1 YNNTEATVIGGEFQR
16 ISGKFNFQHKF
27 SQKVKFGTNM
37 LVSNTQQ
44 HALLE
49 QSIYFGNPNA
59 TRYLMSPW
67 EQPYLADGVTLNTS
81 LTSSFHNTLYTLEN
95 DIYKNDL
102 TRGMINSFIEWEIIS
117 NLVFKTLYAGDYN
130 VAAFHNYQNRIH
142 GDGKS
147 KGGAASQSVTRNY
160 NWVSQNS
167 LEYKRN
173 IDLHN
178 LTFKALME
186 YQENNN
192 NVLVGS
198 GEKFPADGLVYLS
211 SASSNI
217 DANSDF
223 KDWMNISYLGMVN
236 YNYAEKYIADLTY
249 RYEGS
254 SLFAPTKRFG
264 NFWSVGG
271 AWNISEENFMKDM
284 GKIDNLR
291 VRGSYGLSGSSAIGI
306 NQYQALLAY
315 DNSYAEEGAV
325 YPLQIGNPD
334 LTWEKN
340 KNLDLGID
348 YAFFDGRLKGSLG
361 WYHKETYDLLQ
372 LVPLS
377 LTSGHQS
384 MMMNVGS
391 MVNKGFEA
399 VVQGD
404 IIRSGDFNIN
414 VSFNIATVNN
424 EVTELARDAAG
435 EEINIENLTRKVAV
449 GQPVY
454 AWYMRKWAGVNP
466 DNGSAQWYV
475 NGKDGEVTEN
485 YFSAKKEWQGE
496 SAIPNF
502 TTGLLTHFD
511 YKGFFADINLY
522 YAGGHKVYE
531 DFSFITHHTG
541 LYSLSFFNGVDELME
556 RWQKPG
562 DNTNVPKVLYGAPND
577 SRESTR
583 FLYKGDFLRVKDLV
597 FGYQIPSG
605 VAGKIGCE
613 NIALSVRGTN
623 LFTAVKDKGLKYDP
637 EVGADGLTRATTPP
651 VKSVVFGINLN
662 F

>member
-1 YNNTEATVIGGEFQR
+1 
-16 ISGKFNFQHKF
+16 
-27 SQKVKFGTNM
+27 
-37 LVSNTQQ
+37 
-44 HALLE
+44 
-49 QSIYFGNPNA
+49 
-59 TRYLMSPW
+59 
-67 EQPYLADGVTLNTS
+67 
-81 LTSSFHNTLYTLEN
+81 
-95 DIYKNDL
+95 
-102 TRGMINSFIEWEIIS
+102 
-117 NLVFKTLYAGDYN
+117 
-130 VAAFHNYQNRIH
+130 
-142 GDGKS
+142 
-147 KGGAASQSVTRNY
+147 
-160 NWVSQNS
+160 
-167 LEYKRN
+167 
-173 IDLHN
+173 
-178 LTFKALME
+178 
-186 YQENNN
+186 
-192 NVLVGS
+192 
-198 GEKFPADGLVYLS
+198 
-211 SASSNI
+211 
-217 DANSDF
+217 
-223 KDWMNISYLGMVN
+223 
-236 YNYAEKYIADLTY
+236 
-249 RYEGS
+249 
-254 SLFAPTKRFG
+254 
-264 NFWSVGG
+264 
-271 AWNISEENFMKDM
+271 
-284 GKIDNLR
+284 
-291 VRGSYGLSGSSAIGI
+291 
-306 NQYQALLAY
+306 
-315 DNSYAEEGAV
+315 
-325 YPLQIGNPD
+325 
-334 LTWEKN
+334 
-340 KNLDLGID
+340 
-348 YAFFDGRLKGSLG
+348 
-361 WYHKETYDLLQ
+361 
-372 LVPLS
+372 
-377 LTSGHQS
+377 

-485 YFSAKKEWQGE
+485 YFLARKEWQGE
-496 SAIPNF
+496 SAIPKF
-502 TTGLLTHFD
+502 TSGFLTHFD